1 MYFSYGSSR
10 LPGLH
15 FIGDSRAY
23 LNVPPTRLLHVSDTH
38 LGNRQY
44 GSDIRRDDFAD
55 AFERAIQIA
64 IDRDVDAVIH
74 TGDLFDD
81 PVPSL
86 ETIVRAADVINTL
99 NDNDIPFYGIVGN
112 HERKNDE
119 QWLDLL
125 NRTSAANRLSRDY
138 TLVGDVAIYGIDA
151 VRPST
156 WETTDFNLA
165 DPPEEASHSILCM
178 HELLSPMV
186 SGMGRVYSTTEV
198 LERVSIDLDG
208 LALGDLHEAESA
220 TIMETDVWY
229 ASATERGA
237 KDQEETGVV
246 QLIEADDAGITRR
259 QIEID
264 TRPFS
269 VFTIEFGEDDGV
281 THARDVIARH
291 TLDDC
296 VAKIELTGERSSVTA
311 NEVTQF
317 ARDAGAEV
325 VSVDDNRGRV
335 ELDVESIEAMSL
347 QGLDG
352 AIEEKLADEELTEVA
367 LEVDE
372 QIRGGSIQSTNV
384 NTVANSLEDTLRDAQ
399 QQAFSGSEVSADI
412 EQAETMEGSE

>member
-1 MYFSYGSSR
+1 
-10 LPGLH
+10 
-15 FIGDSRAY
+15 
-23 LNVPPTRLLHVSDTH
+23 
-38 LGNRQY
+38 
-44 GSDIRRDDFAD
+44 
-55 AFERAIQIA
+55 
-64 IDRDVDAVIH
+64 
-74 TGDLFDD
+74 
-81 PVPSL
+81 
-86 ETIVRAADVINTL
+86 VRAADVINTL

-138 TLVGDVAIYGIDA
+138 TLVGDVALYGIDA

-208 LALGDLHEAESA
+208 LALGDLHEPESA

-372 QIRGGSIQSTNV
+372 QTRGGSIQSTNV
-384 NTVANSLEDTLRDAQ
+384 NTVADSLEDTLRDAQ

>member
-1 MYFSYGSSR
+1 MYFSYGSSQ
-10 LPGLH
+10 LPGLY
-15 FIGDSRAY
+15 FISDSRAY

-138 TLVGDVAIYGIDA
+138 TLVGDVALYGIDA

-208 LALGDLHEAESA
+208 LALGDLHEPESA

-317 ARDAGAEV
+317 ARDAGAKV